1 MNASSGAG
9 ANPNL
14 AAGKVRKSL
23 HLCLGI
29 RKGEPDSMGVR
40 DEGSPRSRCSYGLAD
55 TLEYPKLE
63 ATFELFDLLA
73 NCRLA
78 DADLR
83 SGLGEASCL
92 EDGQEGAEVFG
103 IQLHK

>member
-1 MNASSGAG
+1 
-9 ANPNL
+9 
-14 AAGKVRKSL
+14 
-23 HLCLGI
+23 LGI
-29 RKGEPDSMGVR
+29 RKGEPDAVGVR
-40 DEGSPRSRCSYGLAD
+40 DEGSPSIRCSYGLAD

-78 DADLR
+78 DADPR
-83 SGLGEASCL
+83 SRLGEASCL

-103 IQLHK
+103 TEVHKQV